1 VPARFLSLDDVATE
15 LGISRSQAYA
25 LVRNG
30 DVPAVKI
37 GGRGQWRVERVRL
50 EQWIEAAHDETAR
63 FIREHPFTGRAEADP
78 AEEGRAD
85 NRRPSGDD

>member
-1 VPARFLSLDDVATE
+1 MTSRPSSRSN
-15 LGISRSQAYA
+15 RSQAYA

-50 EQWIEAAHDETAR
+50 EQWIEAAYDATAR
-63 FIREHPFTGRAEADP
+63 FIREHPFTGQAEEDP
-78 AEEGRAD
+78 AEVG
-85 NRRPSGDD
+85 